1 MALVLDVDKA
11 VRADKATMA
20 NGVEVPLTT
29 EQKRQVV
36 MTKYVS
42 TDPMKADWQP
52 AGEWFEQVTADLPG
66 RRARLSVKGR
76 DGDRGLMVDDGL
88 VVDLIGT
95 TERTVGIV
103 PGQPPMDE
111 GQIDEYEEVNQKP
124 VPVFE
129 EWQFRVRKVV
139 LTSGPED
146 RAALSKSEDIKRAS
160 AQTDMFEA
168 IKQAF
173 QEGLGVMRAQGETAP
188 SAQDTLEAGMKRK

>member
-1 MALVLDVDKA
+1 MALVLDADKA

-20 NGVEVPLTT
+20 NGVEVPLTA
-29 EQKRQVV
+29 EQKKQVV

-52 AGEWFEQVTADLPG
+52 VGEWFEQVTADLPG

-88 VVDLIGT
+88 IVDLVGT
-95 TERTVGIV
+95 SGRTVGIV

-111 GQIDEYEEVNQKP
+111 VQIDEYEEVNQKP

-129 EWQFRVRKVV
+129 EWQFRVTRVL

-160 AQTDMFEA
+160 AQTEMFEA

-173 QEGLGVMRAQGETAP
+173 IEGLAATQGQGKIAP
-188 SAQDTLEAGMKRK
+188 SAQEVLDAGTGKK